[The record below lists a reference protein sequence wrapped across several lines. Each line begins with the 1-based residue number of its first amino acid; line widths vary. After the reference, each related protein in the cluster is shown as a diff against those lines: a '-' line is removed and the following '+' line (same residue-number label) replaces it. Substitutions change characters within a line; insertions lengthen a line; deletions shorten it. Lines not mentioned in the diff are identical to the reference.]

1 MNDLVLTIFWLNGFF
16 LDAAD
21 RLTAGSGLT
30 TARWQVLGAV
40 LHEPLTVAAI
50 ARDMGLARQSVQRT
64 ANLLVEEGLCEYV
77 PNPAHRRAK
86 LLSAT
91 DHGLRL
97 PQTVGPKSDRMV
109 EASAG
114 VGRRRR
120 RRRGEGLRERAHVGA
135 FERRS
140 TTAGRRLT
148 RGHSRSANDLSPR
161 RRRVDQD
168 ALQSRDSRLDGERS
182 TARSFIETCNAG
194 PRASV

>member
-1 MNDLVLTIFWLNGFF
+1 MAKTARRPDDPLNKLVLTIFWLNGFF

-64 ANLLVEEGLCEYV
+64 ADLLVEEGLCEYV

-91 DHGLRL
+91 DHGLN
-97 PQTVGPKSDRMV
+97 S
-109 EASAG
+109 
-114 VGRRRR
+114 
-120 RRRGEGLRERAHVGA
+120 LRQ
-135 FERRS
+135 
-140 TTAGRRLT
+140 L
-148 RGHSRSANDLSPR
+148 
-161 RRRVDQD
+161 
-168 ALQSRDSRLDGERS
+168 
-182 TARSFIETCNAG
+182 G
-194 PRASV
+194 PRAIEWSKRVRESVGEGVVDAATVSVKELMSALSRDEAQLLGDD

>member
-1 MNDLVLTIFWLNGFF
+1 MAKTARGLEDPLNELVLSIFWLNGFF

-64 ANLLVEEGLCEYV
+64 ADLLVEEGLCEYV

-91 DHGLRL
+91 DHGLN
-97 PQTVGPKSDRMV
+97 S
-109 EASAG
+109 
-114 VGRRRR
+114 
-120 RRRGEGLRERAHVGA
+120 LRQ
-135 FERRS
+135 
-140 TTAGRRLT
+140 L
-148 RGHSRSANDLSPR
+148 
-161 RRRVDQD
+161 
-168 ALQSRDSRLDGERS
+168 
-182 TARSFIETCNAG
+182 G
-194 PRASV
+194 PRAIAWSKRVRESVGDDVVDAARVSVKELMYALSRDEAQLLGDN

>member
-1 MNDLVLTIFWLNGFF
+1 MAKTARRPDDPLNKLVLTIFWLNGFF

-64 ANLLVEEGLCEYV
+64 ADLLVEEGLCEYV

-91 DHGLRL
+91 DHGLNSIRQL
-97 PQTVGPKSDRMV
+97 RPRVIAWSKRVRESV
-109 EASAG
+109 
-114 VGRRRR
+114 
-120 RRRGEGLRERAHVGA
+120 GEGVVDAATVSVKELM
-135 FERRS
+135 
-140 TTAGRRLT
+140 
-148 RGHSRSANDLSPR
+148 SAL
-161 RRRVDQD
+161 
-168 ALQSRDSRLDGERS
+168 SRDEAQLLGDD
-182 TARSFIETCNAG
+182 
-194 PRASV
+194 

>member
-1 MNDLVLTIFWLNGFF
+1 MAKTIRSVEDPVNDLVLTIFWLNGFF

-64 ANLLVEEGLCEYV
+64 ANLLVEEGLCEFV

-91 DHGLRL
+91 DHGLE
-97 PQTVGPKSDRMV
+97 T
-109 EASAG
+109 
-114 VGRRRR
+114 
-120 RRRGEGLRERAHVGA
+120 LRQ
-135 FERRS
+135 
-140 TTAGRRLT
+140 L
-148 RGHSRSANDLSPR
+148 
-161 RRRVDQD
+161 
-168 ALQSRDSRLDGERS
+168 
-182 TARSFIETCNAG
+182 G
-194 PRASV
+194 PRAIAWSKRVRESVGDGVVDAARVSVKELMSALSRDEAQLLGDD